1 MDSAYDA
8 MAWSTHAL
16 QKWVLGGV
24 FTKLELA
31 GLLGNRCITTGSC
44 FSGVESAAV
53 ANASIA
59 GAAKALI
66 AELEFGSECC
76 KLGRLE
82 PPVFKKC
89 YAIEKD

>member
-1 MDSAYDA
+1 M
-8 MAWSTHAL
+8 
-16 QKWVLGGV
+16 LGGV
-24 FTKLELA
+24 FTNLELA

-66 AELEFGSECC
+66 AELESESECC

-89 YAIEKD
+89 YAIEERTDLI